1 MKRLYLHCGHGR
13 TGTTSLQNL
22 FEKNIKTMAQNNV
35 IYPYSD
41 ALSQQLITSGNY
53 QLFNKFDFSTVKENQ
68 AVLFSRET
76 MWKDFLKKNF
86 ISKLEKLEDRGF
98 KIHVLAL
105 ERDFLSFADSWLKQ
119 MSKSISHLNSDKSIY
134 KYNFL
139 IKFKNSF
146 EEFKSIVLARGWS
159 KTIYSFDDWIADP
172 DQVFFDAF
180 EFHLPGP
187 LANFNQSPGSIQ
199 NTMIGWIDT
208 RISEELRKRSKWE
221 QKALKV
227 PVRTSIDTKFLKK
240 AETDYLL
247 KIADLQ
253 GRDIQNLQTLSQKRV
268 DKAVHELQEIDTVD
282 ILAVRLIEECIH
294 RSNLTAALGLIEIV
308 RWRAESSAMLFEML
322 DERSCYAPL
331 EQILDCAYL
340 NKDSLPAKIWLGIA
354 YWRIKKDYRT
364 AADYFEGAIQL
375 RRTPILAARIYQCY
389 FMLGDAQKLKL
400 AYQNHIDLI
409 SDEITR
415 LFWKGQLADI
425 QNDTVQVEKII
436 EQLQNSGGERPNIK
450 TWINSYREKS
460 EIND

>member
-13 TGTTSLQNL
+13 TGTTSLQNM
-22 FEKNIKTMAQNNV
+22 FEKNIKTMARNNV
-35 IYPYSD
+35 IYPYID
-41 ALSQQLITSGNY
+41 ALSHQLVTSGNY

-76 MWKDFLKKNF
+76 MWNDFLDKNF
-86 ISKLEKLEDRGF
+86 ISQLEKLEDQGF

-105 ERDFLSFADSWLKQ
+105 ERDLLSFGDSWLQ
-119 MSKSISHLNSDKSIY
+119 QTSKSKSYLNSDKSQD

-139 IKFKNSF
+139 IKFKNRF
-146 EEFKSIVLARGWS
+146 EEFKSIVLARGWT
-159 KTIYSFDDWIADP
+159 KKIYSFDDWIADP

-180 EFHLPGP
+180 EFHLPDSMEHS
-187 LANFNQSPGSIQ
+187 NQSPGSLQ
-199 NTMIGWIDT
+199 NTVIGWIDT
-208 RISEELRKRSKWE
+208 RIAEHEKRSKWE

-227 PVRTSIDTKFLKK
+227 PVRNSIDTKFLKK

-253 GRDIQNLQTLSQKRV
+253 GRDIQNLETLSQKRV
-268 DKAVHELQEIDTVD
+268 DKAVHELQKIDTID
-282 ILAVRLIEECIH
+282 ILAIRLIEECIR
-294 RSNLTAALGLIEIV
+294 RSNLTAAIGLIEIV

-331 EQILDCAYL
+331 EQILDCASL
-340 NKDSLPAKIWLGIA
+340 KKDSLAAQIWLGIA
-354 YWRIKKDYRT
+354 HWRIKKDYMT
-364 AADYFEGAIQL
+364 AAGYLEGAIQL
-375 RRTPILAARIYQCY
+375 QKTPRLAAALYLCY
-389 FMLGDAQKLKL
+389 YMLGDAQKLKL
-400 AYQNHIDLI
+400 AYQNHIDLFQ
-409 SDEITR
+409 DKITR

-436 EQLQNSGGERPNIK
+436 EQLQKSGGDRPNIQR
-450 TWINSYREKS
+450 WISSYREKS